1 MRKPCG
7 WLRVTA
13 LARSCAYHSSCDA
26 LDIFGLA
33 VHARDC
39 SNDGE
44 VEAFWVR
51 MLLREPARGEGHKL
65 GAEVEKV
72 RENEEGES
80 TRACVCVCVCECR
93 AIRRVLT
100 SSPKSSPSPV
110 ARRLRCSNEK
120 TASGGKSAR
129 FGRVF
134 PALWRAHS
142 QLPRSGAMA
151 PLSIDSRRK
160 SSE

>member
-44 VEAFWVR
+44 VEALWVR

-65 GAEVEKV
+65 GAEVEEV
-72 RENEEGES
+72 RANEEGES
-80 TRACVCVCVCECR
+80 TRACVCVCVCACR
-93 AIRRVLT
+93 AISACAYQQPKVVPQPSGEALEVFKREDSVRRQIG
-100 SSPKSSPSPV
+100 P
-110 ARRLRCSNEK
+110 
-120 TASGGKSAR
+120 
-129 FGRVF
+129 
-134 PALWRAHS
+134 LWEG
-142 QLPRSGAMA
+142 LPRLVESA
-151 PLSIDSRRK
+151 
-160 SSE
+160 